1 MRQTLLCVVA
11 LAACSRPAPR
21 TPPAASPAPPPAA
34 VVTEVDAG
42 SGDASAVAQGLPRCP
57 EGRSPTPRLRPLPED
72 ATEQVWR
79 VRETTAGEGRDAAVV
94 AACARMRDAQS
105 AQLSRAFGD
114 AGDETA
120 RAVFAVVGECHYGPS
135 GAWVIEA
142 AGPLQ
147 QRTARGDDGPT
158 RWFEQRARLAFV
170 ANGGRV
176 TRSTR
181 AAVTLSSR
189 DERGVAMYFTAL
201 HDLDGDGADEA
212 AVAVRA
218 ERLDLGNPTSVTGV
232 IYAARDGAVA
242 PYARGEGVSAT
253 DAFDVDGDGRPD
265 FVQPSRYRAPNGC
278 GPSIFYGP
286 SELAHA
292 LPDGGFSRDDA
303 VAREFVRVVCEP
315 LAGLRH
321 VVRGIAEAG
330 EPEGYE
336 YPMRVG
342 CLAFR
347 GVSRETLRAEVESQ
361 WSDREDNDCST
372 REGTLA
378 LTAVAAP
385 FTVEPPCE

>member
-1 MRQTLLCVVA
+1 MRPLALCALGVV
-11 LAACSRPAPR
+11 ACSRPAPR
-21 TPPAASPAPPPAA
+21 TAPAPPSPAS
-34 VVTEVDAG
+34 VVDAG
-42 SGDASAVAQGLPRCP
+42 HVDASAADVALTQGLPRCP
-57 EGRSPTPRLRPLPED
+57 AGRSPTPRLRPLPED
-72 ATEQVWR
+72 STGRVWR
-79 VRETTAGEGRDAAVV
+79 VRETISSEGRDAAVV
-94 AACARMRDAQS
+94 AACARMREAQS
-105 AQLSRAFGD
+105 SQLSRAFGD
-114 AGDETA
+114 AGDDTSRDA
-120 RAVFAVVGECHYGPS
+120 FSVVGECHYGPS

-142 AGPLQ
+142 AGPIQ
-147 QRTARGDDGPT
+147 ARAGREEGGEAT
-158 RWFEQRARLAFV
+158 RWREQRVRLAFV

-181 AAVTLSSR
+181 ATATLSSR
-189 DERGVAMYFTAL
+189 DQRGVAARFTAL
-201 HDLDGDGADEA
+201 HDLDGDGGDEA

-218 ERLDLGNPTSVTGV
+218 ERLDVGTPTEEIGV
-232 IYAARDGAVA
+232 IYTSRGGAVA
-242 PYARGEGVSAT
+242 AYPLGEGVRAEV
-253 DAFDVDGDGRPD
+253 AFDVDGDGRPD

-286 SELAHA
+286 PELAHA

-303 VAREFVRVVCEP
+303 VAREFARVVCEP

-330 EPEGYE
+330 EPQGYE

-342 CLAFR
+342 CLALR
-347 GVSRETLRAEVESQ
+347 GVTLATLRAEVESH

-378 LTAVAAP
+378 LTAVAPP